1 MKIKCTMPARL
12 LLLCSL
18 AWLWF
23 TLINHLRVE
32 WSVNPQY
39 AYGWA
44 VPFLCL
50 YLLWRNAEMLKVEM
64 GTTGPQDH
72 ETTGLRDY
80 GTTGPR
86 DYGTT
91 EPGGQEAKGFRGNA
105 ESLRAKDRRQR
116 TEDRGQWS
124 RGQWSVVLSSA
135 FQVFSVSTSVGLPR
149 KNGHRSCV
157 IS

>member
-1 MKIKCTMPARL
+1 MKIKHTMPARL

-64 GTTGPQDH
+64 GTTGPQDY
-72 ETTGLRDY
+72 E
-80 GTTGPR
+80 TTGPR

-91 EPGGQEAKGFRGNA
+91 EPGGQEAKGFRGKA
-105 ESLRAKDRRQR
+105 EMLKAETLK
-116 TEDRGQWS
+116 
-124 RGQWSVVLSSA
+124 SSGLEA
-135 FQVFSVSTSVGLPR
+135 EGGEGIAETLKSSTHKAEIR
-149 KNGHRSCV
+149 
-157 IS
+157 